1 MHIMVSEPSAQ
12 PLSRDILPLDN
23 GHPRGNDSVKP
34 VMSGGSPL
42 LGEHNVLMGF
52 LVFKGSLWSYAS
64 LVPSAWTVLEQNSY
78 LCNEQLSK
86 LQADLSTFLQG
97 RVKVMATDSGAFF
110 GF

>member
-1 MHIMVSEPSAQ
+1 M
-12 PLSRDILPLDN
+12 PLDN

-34 VMSGGSPL
+34 VISGGSPL

-52 LVFKGSLWSYAS
+52 WVFKGSLRSYAS
-64 LVPSAWTVLEQNSY
+64 LVPLAWTVLEPDSY

-86 LQADLSTFLQG
+86 LQADFSTFLQG
-97 RVKVMATDSGAFF
+97 RVKVMGTDSGVFI